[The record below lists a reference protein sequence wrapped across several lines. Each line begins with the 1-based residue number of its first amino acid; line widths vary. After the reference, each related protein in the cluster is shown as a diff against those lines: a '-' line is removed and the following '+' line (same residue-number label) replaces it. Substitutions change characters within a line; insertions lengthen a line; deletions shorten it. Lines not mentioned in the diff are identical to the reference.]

1 MDKINLHRIP
11 SQPFVR
17 QGQPSKIAQSPQQVV
32 SRPSEQSDTAC
43 RIENQQACNRTI
55 SGTEHSHIGSRMGT
69 HHRQGERGEIEGN

>member
-17 QGQPSKIAQSPQQVV
+17 QGQPSKIAQSPQQSFRDHLNKAVQ
-32 SRPSEQSDTAC
+32 PAG
-43 RIENQQACNRTI
+43 IENQQTCKRAI
-55 SGTEHSHIGSRMGT
+55 SGTEHSHIGNRMGT